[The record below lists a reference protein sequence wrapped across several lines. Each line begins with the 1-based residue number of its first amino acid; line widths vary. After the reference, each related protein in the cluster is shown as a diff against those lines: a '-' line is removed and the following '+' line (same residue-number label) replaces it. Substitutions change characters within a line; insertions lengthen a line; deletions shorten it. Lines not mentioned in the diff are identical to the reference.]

1 MAESAVSVSVAA
13 RSPMGLAW
21 RKLRRH
27 TLSLYGGMIL
37 AVLYLA
43 MIFAEFLSPYVYS
56 EGVKEKAY
64 FWPTIIHWRDEHGR
78 LTRPYIYNGYRLTDA
93 EFREH
98 YVEGRPENAALIA
111 ERLRIPIEQVD
122 TRRYPIRF
130 LVRRG
135 PSRKIWGLWESR
147 LHLFGIETDADRMP
161 ESPAQPAASEGAGEG
176 TATPVNPAEVR
187 NRPMLYLLGADHL
200 GRDIFSRLLYGSRV
214 SLTIGIVSVLI
225 SFSIGM
231 LLGGISGYFSGTT
244 DVVIQR
250 LCEMMMM
257 VPGFYLLLAL
267 RSSFDAAKMSSTQI
281 YFAVVIILSFI
292 GWAGMARV
300 IRGMVLGVSRSEYV
314 LAARALGASN
324 LRIII
329 RHVLPS
335 TLSYA
340 IVTATLAIPAGMLG
354 ESGLSFLGLGI
365 QDPEASWGNMLQQTM
380 NIVNIRYYPWLLA
393 PGFLIFISVVAFQFL
408 GDGLRDAFDPRTIVR
423 AERKKE

>member
-1 MAESAVSVSVAA
+1 MPDAAPAAPVAA
-13 RSPMGLAW
+13 RSPMAMAW

-27 TLSLYGGMIL
+27 TLSLYGGLIL
-37 AVLYLA
+37 AVLYFV
-43 MIFAEFLSPYVYS
+43 MIFAEVLSPYLYS
-56 EGVKEKAY
+56 EGAKDKAY
-64 FWPTIIHWRDEHGR
+64 FWPTIIHWRDDQGR
-78 LTRPYIYNGYRLTDA
+78 LCRPFIYNGYRLTDA
-93 EFREH
+93 DFREH

-122 TRRYPIRF
+122 TRTYPIRF
-130 LVRRG
+130 WIRRG
-135 PSRKIWGLWESR
+135 PPRKIWGLWESR
-147 LHLFGIETDADRMP
+147 LHLFGIETEADRLRQ
-161 ESPAQPAASEGAGEG
+161 SPAAGAGAGE
-176 TATPVNPAEVR
+176 ASAAPAPSELRNP
-187 NRPMLYLLGADHL
+187 PMLYLLGADHL
-200 GRDIFSRLLYGSRV
+200 GRDILSRLLYGSRV

-267 RSSFDAAKMSSTQI
+267 RSSFDAAKLSSTQI

-324 LRIII
+324 LRIIV

-393 PGFLIFISVVAFQFL
+393 PGFLIFVSVVAFQFL

-423 AERKKE
+423 PAKKKE

>member
-1 MAESAVSVSVAA
+1 MPDVATSAPVAA

-27 TLSLYGGMIL
+27 TLSLYGGLIL
-37 AVLYLA
+37 AVLYLV
-43 MIFAEFLSPYVYS
+43 MIFAEVLSPYLYS
-56 EGVKEKAY
+56 EGAKDKAY
-64 FWPTIIHWRDEHGR
+64 FWPTIIHWRDAEGR
-78 LTRPYIYNGYRLTDA
+78 WTRPYIYNGYRLIDGD
-93 EFREH
+93 FREH

-111 ERLRIPIEQVD
+111 DRLRIPIEQVD
-122 TRRYPIRF
+122 TQKYPIRF
-130 LVRRG
+130 FVRRG
-135 PSRKIWGLWESR
+135 PPRKIWGLWESR
-147 LHLFGIETDADRMP
+147 WHFFGIQTEADRAWRPPATDAG
-161 ESPAQPAASEGAGEG
+161 GAGESG
-176 TATPVNPAEVR
+176 VASAATEARNP
-187 NRPMLYLLGADHL
+187 PMLYLLGADHL
-200 GRDIFSRLLYGSRV
+200 GRDILSRLLYGSRV
-214 SLTIGIVSVLI
+214 SLTIGIVSVII

-267 RSSFDAAKMSSTQI
+267 RSSFDAAKLSSTQI

-324 LRIII
+324 LRIIV

-393 PGFLIFISVVAFQFL
+393 PGFLIFVSVVAFQFL

-423 AERKKE
+423 ATKKRD

>member
-1 MAESAVSVSVAA
+1 MPEAVSHEIRA
-13 RSPMGLAW
+13 RSPLSLAW
-21 RKLRRH
+21 SKLNRH
-27 TLSLYGGMIL
+27 TMSLYGGMIL
-37 AVLYLA
+37 LVLYLL
-43 MIFAEFLSPYVYS
+43 MIFADFISPYTYY
-56 EGVKEKAY
+56 EGAKDKSY
-64 FWPTIIHWRDEHGR
+64 FWPTIVHWRDEAGKW
-78 LTRPYIYNGYRLTDA
+78 TRPYVFNGYRLTDS
-93 EFREH
+93 EFKEH
-98 YVEGRPENAALIA
+98 YVEGRPENAARIA
-111 ERLRIPIEQVD
+111 EWLGLPPEQVD
-122 TRRYPIRF
+122 TKAYPIRF
-130 LVRRG
+130 WVRRG
-135 PSRKIWGLWESR
+135 PGRKLFGLVESR
-147 LHLFGIETDADRMP
+147 LHLFGIVTESDA
-161 ESPAQPAASEGAGEG
+161 AASRGGAGGPALAENR
-176 TATPVNPAEVR
+176 NP
-187 NRPMLYLLGADHL
+187 PMLYVLGADHL
-200 GRDIFSRLLYGSRV
+200 GRDMLSRLCYGSRV

-267 RSSFDAAKMSSTQI
+267 RSSFDAARLSSTQI
-281 YFAVVIILSFI
+281 YFAVVVILSFI
-292 GWAGMARV
+292 GWAGMARTV
-300 IRGMVLGVSRSEYV
+300 RGMVLGVSRSEYV
-314 LAARALGASN
+314 LAARALGGSS
-324 LRIII
+324 LRVIL

-393 PGFLIFISVVAFQFL
+393 PGVMIFISVVAFQFL

-423 AERKKE
+423 ASGRKRPAV